1 MGCCCAGVVY
11 TLWQISLRF
20 WTVEILRKVKLERL
34 KFNKSIKIYKR
45 VKLMDADVWDLPP
58 FDYTVINS
66 VIGNVKYPIEG
77 RASFHIFLFQVHM

>member
-1 MGCCCAGVVY
+1 MVY
-11 TLWQISLRF
+11 TLWQITQRF

-58 FDYTVINS
+58 FDYSVVNS
-66 VIGNVKYPIEG
+66 VIGNVKYVVKE
-77 RASFHIFLFQVHM
+77 RAPFNVSLFQVHT